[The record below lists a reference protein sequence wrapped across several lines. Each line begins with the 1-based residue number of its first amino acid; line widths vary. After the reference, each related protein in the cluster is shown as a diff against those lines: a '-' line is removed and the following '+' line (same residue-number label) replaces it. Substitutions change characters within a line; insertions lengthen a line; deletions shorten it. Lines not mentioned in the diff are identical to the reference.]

1 MNRAAK
7 DLPAARKADEAARA
21 RKWASHAADNGGKTG
36 AAPGMLQDDS
46 RKLSRWL
53 ANQPHARQ
61 HVRDVC
67 AAISKAQG
75 APHE

>member
-1 MNRAAK
+1 MNRTTK
-7 DLPAARKADEAARA
+7 DLPAARKASESVME

-36 AAPGMLQDDS
+36 SPPGMLQDDS

-61 HVRDVC
+61 HVREAC
-67 AAISKAQG
+67 EAIAKAQG
-75 APHE
+75 EQQ